1 MYRSIELFPSITLRC
16 VHSDRFKQA
25 LLSIR
30 FLRPMGRQEAA
41 LNALIPEIL
50 LRGCESAP
58 DILKITAKLDE
69 LYGAGIVGQVRR
81 IGDYQSTGLT
91 CGFLEDRFALPG
103 ERVLEPMVEFL
114 GELLLHPVR
123 QGDGFCKKYV
133 RVEKRNLISA
143 LEAQRNDKQTYV
155 LQRLLKNMCRGDSFS
170 VPRLGEI
177 ADVRQITPRS
187 AYEHYERLLRES
199 PIEIFYVGSAPI
211 ERLADLLRP
220 IFATLERSVC
230 PLPPQTAFVPGTPS
244 RRSCEMD
251 VSQGKLAMGF
261 VTPITYA
268 DPRFAAMQLLNTVF
282 GGTST
287 SKLFMQ
293 LREKQ
298 SLCYVIDSGYYGS
311 KGMLIVHAGID
322 TIRFNDAKAAVLEQL
337 DACRNGQISEQ
348 EITAAKQA
356 MLLSLRTMYD
366 SPDAIEDFFST
377 AAVSGLNRSAE
388 ELAAQIRAVTHDE
401 LVEAAKTLQFHSSFF
416 LKGAYH
422 G

>member
-1 MYRSIELFPSITLRC
+1 MYRSVELFPSITLRC

-25 LLSIR
+25 LLSVQ
-30 FLRPMGRQEAA
+30 FLRPMMRQEAA

-69 LYGAGIVGQVRR
+69 LYGASVAGQVRR
-81 IGDYQSTGLT
+81 IGDYQSTGLI

-103 ERVLEPMVEFL
+103 ERVLEPMVAFL
-114 GELLLHPVR
+114 GELLLHPVQ

-133 RVEKRNLISA
+133 RAEKRNLISA
-143 LEAQRNDKQTYV
+143 LEAQRNDKQNFV
-155 LQRLLKNMCRGDSFS
+155 LQRLLRNMCRGDSFS

-177 ADVRQITPRS
+177 ADVRGITPRS
-187 AYEHYERLLRES
+187 AFEHYRRILRES
-199 PIEIFYVGSAPI
+199 PIEIVYIGSAPS
-211 ERLADLLRP
+211 ECLAALLRP
-220 IFATLERSVC
+220 IFAQLERSVC

-268 DPRFAAMQLLNTVF
+268 DRRFAAMHLLNAVF
-282 GGTST
+282 GGAST

-293 LREKQ
+293 LRERQ

-322 TIRFNDAKAAVLEQL
+322 TIRFNDAKSGILEQL
-337 DACRNGQISEQ
+337 DACRAGDISDR
-348 EITAAKQA
+348 EIEMAKQA
-356 MLLSLRTMYD
+356 VLLNLRTIYD
-366 SPDAIEDFFST
+366 SPDAIENFFAT
-377 AAVSGLNRSAE
+377 ATVSGLGRSVE
-388 ELAAQIRAVTHDE
+388 ELAEEIRAVTRED
-401 LVEAAKTLQFHSSFF
+401 LVEAAKTLSFHSSFF

>member
-1 MYRSIELFPSITLRC
+1 MYRSVELFPSITLRC
-16 VHSDRFKQA
+16 FNSSRFKQA
-25 LLSIR
+25 LLSVR

-41 LNALIPEIL
+41 LNAIIPEIL

-69 LYGAGIVGQVRR
+69 LYGAGVAGQVRR

-103 ERVLEPMVEFL
+103 ERVLEPMVAFL
-114 GELLLHPVR
+114 GDLLLHPVL

-133 RVEKRNLISA
+133 RSEKRNLISA
-143 LEAQRNDKQTYV
+143 LEAQQNDKQNYV

-177 ADVRQITPRS
+177 ADVRGITPHA
-187 AYEHYERLLRES
+187 AYEHYWRILRES
-199 PIEIFYVGSAPI
+199 PIDIFYVGSAPI
-211 ERLADLLRP
+211 EYLAQLLRP
-220 IFATLERSVC
+220 IFAQLERCVC
-230 PLPPQTAFVPGTPS
+230 PLPPQTPFVPGTPS

-268 DPRFAAMQLLNTVF
+268 DGRFAAMHLLNAVF
-282 GGTST
+282 GGAST

-298 SLCYVIDSGYYGS
+298 SLCYVVDSGYYGA

-322 TIRFNDAKAAVLEQL
+322 TIRFNDAKSAILEQL
-337 DACRNGQISEQ
+337 EACRTGNITEQ
-348 EITAAKQA
+348 EIELARQA
-356 MLLSLRTMYD
+356 VLLSLRTIYD
-366 SPDAIEDFFST
+366 SPDAIENFFAT
-377 AAVSGLNRSAE
+377 AAVSGLGRSVE
-388 ELAAQIRAVTHDE
+388 QLADEIRAVTRDD
-401 LVEAAKTLQFHSSFF
+401 LVEAAKTLSFHSSFF